1 MRKRPRPLN
10 DYLQTDR
17 AFLALLARAQR
28 QSALLQQVRDLLPPP
43 LDRHCL
49 AAVQDNNRLVLYVDS
64 SVWASRLRFFSRDLA
79 ANLKQREI
87 PAKEIV
93 TRVLI
98 ESRRQPAEQP
108 PAPHLSHHNALLL
121 QQVADTISD
130 PELQAALMKLSG
142 HGA

>member
-28 QSALLQQVRDLLPPP
+28 QSVLLQQIRDLLPPP

-49 AAVQDNNRLVLYVDS
+49 AAVQDNHRLVLYVDS
-64 SVWASRLRFFSRDLA
+64 SAWASRLRFFSRDLA
-79 ANLKQREI
+79 VNLKQRKVT
-87 PAKEIV
+87 AQEIV
-93 TRVLI
+93 VRVLI

-108 PAPHLSHHNALLL
+108 PAPQLSHHNALLL

-130 PELQAALMKLSG
+130 PELQAALIKLSG